1 MCCIRKHDNID
12 SYKFLILHNS
22 NSSICN
28 KEERRKIKCLQLIN
42 LFEKAV
48 LISLKSMTLQRLIE
62 GTTVSKNNS
71 LTLTLHKNVAFVLEL
86 VHRQL
91 RHRTRD
97 FANMHVYDYQ
107 IIWE

>member
-62 GTTVSKNNS
+62 GTIVSKNNS
-71 LTLTLHKNVAFVLEL
+71 LTLTLIKNVTFVLVL
-86 VHRQL
+86 VHLHL
-91 RHRTRD
+91 RYITQHL
-97 FANMHVYDYQ
+97 ANMH
-107 IIWE
+107 